1 LLLSRALSSRLLV
14 LIVTDAFAGSS
25 TLSLQQVV
33 DRQVLSHQAEAT
45 RQGLRGLFGSQA
57 LESAVAD
64 AVVLPEIAV
73 HGLEAVVR
81 LAGDD
86 VRLLAFGVTLPA
98 NNPLMCEPRSD
109 IVQGGTLRR

>member
-1 LLLSRALSSRLLV
+1 MSPQL
-14 LIVTDAFAGSS
+14 
-25 TLSLQQVV
+25 VV

-45 RQGLRGLFGSQA
+45 RQRLRGLFGSQA

-64 AVVLPEIAV
+64 AVVLPEVAV

-86 VRLLAFGVTLPA
+86 VRLLALGVTLPA
-98 NNPLMCEPRSD
+98 NNPLRCESCSD
-109 IVQGGTLRR
+109 VVQGRTSGHQRTGPALVLGEHLRDA